1 MTGEQSGGSGTE
13 VAILLLYDAA
23 EMLNDRPNYALR
35 RDAAR
40 TSHALAAEIER
51 VLDNLRIRHDAVLSV
66 LPDLT
71 ARIYLAHRDEELSYA
86 VIASRF
92 ALPVAEIERRIAD
105 VLFALNGIGIITT
118 GINRN
123 D

>member
-1 MTGEQSGGSGTE
+1 MTGERSGGSGTE

-35 RDAAR
+35 RDATR

-51 VLDNLRIRHDAVLSV
+51 LLDDLRTRHDAVLSA

-71 ARIYLAHRDEELSYA
+71 ACIYLAHRDEELSYA
-86 VIASRF
+86 VIATRF

-105 VLFALNGIGIITT
+105 ALFALSGIGIITT